1 MPKKTIFRGS
11 VANDGTGDN
20 LRFGAEKI
28 NDNFTELYTL
38 LGDGSTLSA
47 GTIVTTTETQ
57 TITNKTIDG
66 SNNTITNIPASA
78 LAFNSITIGDD
89 TSTNFNVELG
99 GSFEIIGGSGIN
111 TAITNNR
118 IELSTDGSI
127 VTESSTDTLT
137 NKTIAAGSNTIT
149 GLTNTNL
156 SGTAGITNANLA
168 NSHIRIG
175 DDSSTNYNVNLGESF
190 EITGGTGIS
199 TAIDNNR
206 IVLTATSIP
215 NSSLTNSSFTLGSDT
230 INLGDTTTSIA
241 GLSLTGSGTIDLT
254 GAGSK
259 ARFDFAGFGSLP
271 AFGTYPGMFA
281 FDTVGNRPYYSSGSG
296 WVRLLDENASVS
308 AHTDVNITGIA
319 DGYILQWSSGDGRF
333 NAVANSGGATELTV
347 SDDSSTSGT
356 IALAT
361 DTLGFVG
368 TNGITTTINPQNKTI
383 ESKIASDFYADN
395 YLNASALIDVTNSGS
410 SAYLFNSHYSGNNPT
425 LYLKSGQTY
434 AFKLNSISGHPFFL
448 QTVSGAYSS
457 GNSYTT
463 GLTHVATD
471 GTISTG
477 SDALLKVSGTL
488 YYEVPSG
495 TNTTIYYVCQNHS
508 SMAGSIVIHTN
519 EVAPVGS
526 LTYTNGTA
534 VGDGST
540 TAFTIDSG
548 RSVNDI
554 LVSVNGFLFVPTT
567 DYTVSGTTL
576 TFTTAPASSAE
587 INIRYLPL
595 TGSATYTND
604 TATGDGSTT
613 GFTIDSGRS
622 VEDVFVSVNGVVLV
636 PSTDYSISGTT
647 LTFVTAPAASA
658 EISIRYLRLT

>member
-1 MPKKTIFRGS
+1 MPKQTIFRGT

-99 GSFEIIGGSGIN
+99 GSFEIVGGSGIN

-137 NKTIAAGSNTIT
+137 NKTINLANNTIT
-149 GLTNTNL
+149 G
-156 SGTAGITNANLA
+156 TAF
-168 NSHIRIG
+168 RVG
-175 DDSSTNYNVNLGESF
+175 DDSSTNFNVGLGESF
-190 EITGGTGIS
+190 EIVGGSGIT

-206 IVLTATSIP
+206 ISLAVSSVP
-215 NSSLTNSSFTLGSDT
+215 NSSLTNSSITLGSDT

-254 GAGSK
+254 GSGSK
-259 ARFDFAGFGSLP
+259 VRGNFAGFGSLP
-271 AFGTYPGMFA
+271 SASTYEGMFA
-281 FDTVGNRPYYSSGSG
+281 YDTTGTVPYVADSGG
-296 WVRLLDENASVS
+296 WVRLQTENDSIS
-308 AHTDVNITGIA
+308 IHTDVNITGIA

-333 NAVANSGGATELTV
+333 NAVANTSATNLTV

-356 IALAT
+356 ITLAT

-368 TNGITTTINPQNKTI
+368 NNGITTTINPQNKTI

-434 AFKLNSISGHPFFL
+434 AFKLNSISGHPFHL

-457 GNSYTT
+457 GDAYTT

-508 SMAGSIVIHTN
+508 GMAGSIVI
-519 EVAPVGS
+519 GS
-526 LTYTNGTA
+526 ITDKSNT
-534 VGDGST
+534 GDGST
-540 TAFTIDSG
+540 TTFTINSG
-548 RSVNDI
+548 RTVDDV
-554 LVSVNGFLFVPTT
+554 LVFVDGICLVPTD
-567 DYTVSGTTL
+567 DYTISSTTL
-576 TFTTAPASSAE
+576 TFTTAPAASAS
-587 INIRYLPL
+587 IVFRYL
-595 TGSATYTND
+595 G
-604 TATGDGSTT
+604 
-613 GFTIDSGRS
+613 
-622 VEDVFVSVNGVVLV
+622 
-636 PSTDYSISGTT
+636 
-647 LTFVTAPAASA
+647 
-658 EISIRYLRLT
+658 